1 MRAPDLRGAGVRL
14 GWVRAGLLL
23 FFLAVAARAAH
34 LGVVDGRGA
43 RRGVA
48 QSQTELRLPP
58 ERGTLVDRHGA
69 ELALSVEAPSVYA
82 SPSAIGDVPATARA
96 LAKALGSDSRRIAAR
111 LRASGSFVY
120 IARWIDDARARR
132 VRALELSGI
141 GIVEEPRR
149 VYPHREL
156 AAQLIGF
163 ANIDGSGVRGI
174 EQQEDEWLRGRARS
188 YAVERDARGHL
199 LAEAGMDPRATAG
212 GDVALTLDAAFQ
224 ADAESALQDSMR
236 ETRARAGFVL
246 TLDPRTGDV
255 LSLAE
260 RPTFDPN
267 RFREEKFADTR
278 SRAFLDAFEP
288 GSTFKVFLIASALD
302 AAAIRPSDLF
312 DCEMGRFKVPGKVI
326 RDSHPHGILDV
337 AAILRVSS
345 NIGATKIA
353 YRLGAAPYWDRLRAF
368 GFGEVTGSGFPQ
380 ESTGLLRSWRAWRP
394 VDEANIA
401 FGQGVNVTGVQ
412 LAAAAGA
419 IANGGIWN
427 RPRLVAARRGPG
439 GSWQAEPTAP
449 ARRVVRAEVAATVL
463 GMMEGV
469 VGPGGTG
476 GRAAL
481 PGIRVAGKTG
491 TAQKLDSTTGTYAS
505 DRYVA
510 WFVGIAP
517 ADDPRLVVVAA
528 LDDPQGLAHTGGA
541 VSAPLFAK
549 VATAQL
555 ARLGILT
562 APEPPSAP
570 ATAVAAAPAPAAPVA
585 AATDPPDDEAES
597 ALAHEGGR
605 VLLPDFRGLSVTEVR
620 RLTEGSPIALEILGE
635 GRAVSQEPEPGTIVA
650 GAATRVR
657 IHFARGAGE
666 G

>member
-34 LGVVDGRGA
+34 LGVVDARGA
-43 RRGVA
+43 RRGAA
-48 QSQTELRLPP
+48 QTQTELRLPP
-58 ERGTLVDRHGA
+58 ERGTLVDRNGA

-82 SPSAIGDVPATARA
+82 SPSATGDVPSTARA
-96 LAKALGSDSRRIAAR
+96 LAKVLGGDSRRIAER
-111 LRASGSFVY
+111 LKAGGSFVY
-120 IARWIDDARARR
+120 LARWIDDARARR
-132 VRALELSGI
+132 VRALELPGI

-156 AAQLIGF
+156 GAQLIGF
-163 ANIDGSGVRGI
+163 ANIDGTGVRGM
-174 EQQEDEWLRGRARS
+174 EEQEDPWLRGRARS
-188 YAVERDARGHL
+188 FAVERDARGHL
-199 LAEAGMDPRATAG
+199 LAQAGMDPRATAG
-212 GDVALTLDAAFQ
+212 GDVSLTLDAAFQ
-224 ADAESALQDSMR
+224 ADAESALQDAVR
-236 ETRARAGFVL
+236 ETRARAGFVI
-246 TLDPRTGDV
+246 TLDPHTGDV

-267 RFREEKFADTR
+267 RFREQRFPETR

-288 GSTFKVFLIASALD
+288 GSTFKVFLISTALN
-302 AAAIRPSDLF
+302 AAAIRPADLF
-312 DCEMGRFKVPGKVI
+312 DCEMGRFKVPGKLI

-337 AAILRVSS
+337 AGVLRVSS
-345 NIGATKIA
+345 NIGATKIV
-353 YRLGAAPYWDRLRAF
+353 YRLGAEPYWEGLRAF
-368 GFGEVTGSGFPQ
+368 GFGEPTGSGFPQ
-380 ESTGLLRSWRAWRP
+380 ESAGLLRAWRNWRP

-401 FGQGVNVTGVQ
+401 FGQGVNVTGMQ

-419 IANGGIWN
+419 IANGGVWV
-427 RPRLVAARRGPG
+427 RPRLVAARRAAG
-439 GSWQAEPTAP
+439 GRWQAEAPSPT
-449 ARRVVRAEVAATVL
+449 RRVVRPEVAATVL

-476 GRAAL
+476 ERAAL

-491 TAQKLDSTTGTYAS
+491 TAQKLDPATGAYS
-505 DRYVA
+505 PNRYVA

-528 LDDPQGLAHTGGA
+528 LDEPQGLAHTGGA
-541 VSAPLFAK
+541 VSGPLFAR
-549 VATAQL
+549 VAAAQL

-562 APEPPSAP
+562 TPETP
-570 ATAVAAAPAPAAPVA
+570 ATAVAAAPAAEAPV
-585 AATDPPDDEAES
+585 DEAES

-605 VLLPDFRGLSVTEVR
+605 MLLPDFRGLSVTQVR
-620 RLTEGSPIALEILGE
+620 RLTEGTPLALEILGE

>member
-1 MRAPDLRGAGVRL
+1 VRAPDLRGALFRL
-14 GWVRAGLLL
+14 GFVRAGLLL
-23 FFLAVAARAAH
+23 LFLAVAARAAH
-34 LGVVDGRGA
+34 LCVVDGRGA

-48 QSQTELRLPP
+48 QSETRLVLPP
-58 ERGTLVDRHGA
+58 ERGTLFDRNGA

-82 SPSAIGDVPATARA
+82 SPAAIRDIPATARA
-96 LAKALGSDSRRIAAR
+96 LAKALGGESRRIAER
-111 LRASGSFVY
+111 LRSAGSFVY
-120 IARWIDDARARR
+120 LARWIDDERAQR
-132 VRALELSGI
+132 VRALGLPGI

-163 ANIDGSGVRGI
+163 ANIDGAGVRGV
-174 EQQEDEWLRGRARS
+174 EEQEDEWLRGRARS
-188 YAVERDARGHL
+188 YAVERDARGRL

-212 GDVALTLDAAFQ
+212 GDVALSLDAAFQ
-224 ADAESALQDSMR
+224 ADAESALQDAMR
-236 ETRARAGFVL
+236 ESRARAGFVI
-246 TLDPRTGDV
+246 TLDPRSGDV

-267 RFREEKFADTR
+267 RFREQKFAETR

-288 GSTFKVFLIASALD
+288 GSTFKIFLISTALD
-302 AAAIRPSDLF
+302 TAAIRPSDVF
-312 DCEMGRFKVPGKVI
+312 DCEQGRFQVPGKVI
-326 RDSHPHGILDV
+326 RDSHPHGLLDV
-337 AAILRVSS
+337 ASVLRVSS
-345 NIGATKIA
+345 NIGATKIV
-353 YRLGAAPYWDRLRAF
+353 YRLGSEPYWDRLRAF
-368 GFGEVTGSGFPQ
+368 GFGEATGSGFPQ
-380 ESTGLLRSWRAWRP
+380 ESAGLLRSWHAWRP

-419 IANGGIWN
+419 IANGGVWI
-427 RPRLVAARRGPG
+427 RPRLVSARRAPG
-439 GSWQAEPTAP
+439 GPWQAEPPAP
-449 ARRVVRAEVAATVL
+449 SRRVVRAEVAATVL

-469 VGPGGTG
+469 VGPDGTG
-476 GRAAL
+476 RRAAL

-491 TAQKLDSTTGTYAS
+491 TAQKLDPVTGAYAS
-505 DRYVA
+505 NRYVA

-528 LDDPQGLAHTGGA
+528 LDEPQGLAHTGGA

-549 VATAQL
+549 VAAAQL

-562 APEPPSAP
+562 TPEPPSAP
-570 ATAVAAAPAPAAPVA
+570 ATAVAAEPPAGGGSPAP
-585 AATDPPDDEAES
+585 DEAES

-605 VLLPDFRGLSVTEVR
+605 VLMPDFRGLSVREVR
-620 RLTEGSPIALEILGE
+620 RLTEGTPLAIEILGE
-635 GRAVSQEPEPGTIVA
+635 GRAVSQDPEPGTIVA
-650 GAATRVR
+650 GATTRVR
-657 IHFARGAGE
+657 VTFVPGAGE